1 MHLTGEI
8 CGASIDARRE
18 APDILIRIGDIT
30 CSPAEVDALAVPIA
44 DWTGTLRLGGFAFD
58 STALSALDSTAL
70 SALKQFAAAATLAAQ
85 AEESSTR
92 T

>member
-18 APDILIRIGDIT
+18 GPSILIRIGDVI
-30 CSPAEVDALAVPIA
+30 CSPGEIDALSVPTA
-44 DWTGTLRLGGFAFD
+44 DWMGTLRLGGFAF
-58 STALSALDSTAL
+58 DSTAL
-70 SALKQFAAAATLAAQ
+70 SALKQFAAAATLAAE
-85 AEESSTR
+85 AEESSTP